1 MIFLNININGLNI
14 NYTVTGEGEPILLL
28 HGWGSSTVVWQSII
42 NNLKDRYTL
51 CALDFPGCGES
62 DLPKESLTIIDYEN
76 LVLEFC
82 KELNIV
88 NPIVMGHSHGG
99 RVALSLMCK
108 KLLTVNK
115 AVLFD
120 SAGIVA
126 KKPLKTRI
134 KIKSFKIAKWFLTLP
149 LIKNYT
155 AEALNT
161 LRNYFGSSDYKSAPD
176 VMRKT
181 LVNVVAVDLKDSLKN
196 ITAPTLLVWG
206 DKDTDT
212 PLKNAILMEKL
223 IPDCGLCVLKD
234 CGHFALIEKPYDVNA
249 ILNSFLR

>member
-1 MIFLNININGLNI
+1 MIILKILINGLNI
-14 NYTVTGEGEPILLL
+14 NYETTGQGEPVLLL
-28 HGWGSSTVVWQSII
+28 HGWGSSNVVWKSII

-51 CALDFPGCGES
+51 YALDFPGCGES
-62 DLPKESLTIIDYEN
+62 DLPKEPLTIIDYEN

-82 KELNIV
+82 KELNII
-88 NPIVMGHSHGG
+88 NPIIMGHSHGG

-108 KLLTVNK
+108 KLLSVNK
-115 AVLFD
+115 AILFD

-126 KKPLKTRI
+126 KKPLKTRV
-134 KIKSFKIAKWFLTLP
+134 KIKTFKIAKWFLTLP

-155 AEALNT
+155 ADTLNT

-181 LVNVVAVDLKDSLKN
+181 LVNVVAVDLRDSLKN
-196 ITAPTLLVWG
+196 IDAPTLLIWG

-212 PLKNAILMEKL
+212 PLKNAVLMEKL
-223 IPDCGLCVLKD
+223 IPDCGLCVLNG

>member
-1 MIFLNININGLNI
+1 MIFLNIKINELNI
-14 NYTVTGEGEPILLL
+14 NYEVYGTGEPILLL
-28 HGWGSSTVVWQSII
+28 HGWGSSTVVWKSII

-51 CALDFPGCGES
+51 YALDFPGCGES
-62 DLPKESLTIIDYEN
+62 DLPKEPLTIIDYEN

-82 KELNIV
+82 KELNII

-108 KLLTVNK
+108 NLLTVNK

-134 KIKSFKIAKWFLTLP
+134 KIRTFKICKWFLTLP
-149 LIKNYT
+149 IIKNFT
-155 AEALNT
+155 KEALAT

-181 LVNVVAVDLKDSLKN
+181 LVNVVSVDLRDSLKN
-196 ITAPTLLVWG
+196 ITAPTLLIWG

-212 PLKNAILMEKL
+212 PLKNAELMEKL
-223 IPDCGLCVLKD
+223 IKDSGLCVLKG
-234 CGHFALIEKPYDVNA
+234 CGHFALIEKPYEVNA

>member
-14 NYTVTGEGEPILLL
+14 NYTITGSGDPILLL
-28 HGWGSSTVVWQSII
+28 HGWGSSTIVWQSII
-42 NNLKDRYTL
+42 ANLKDRYTL
-51 CALDFPGCGES
+51 YALDFPGCGES
-62 DLPKESLTIIDYEN
+62 DLPKEPLTIYDYEN
-76 LVLEFC
+76 LVLKFC
-82 KELNIV
+82 EELNII

-99 RVALSLMCK
+99 RVALSLMSK

-115 AVLFD
+115 AILFD

-134 KIKSFKIAKWFLTLP
+134 KIRTFKISKWFLTLP

-155 AEALNT
+155 KDTLNT

-181 LVNVVAVDLKDSLKN
+181 LVNVVSVDLRASLKN

-212 PLKNAILMEKL
+212 PLKNAVLMEKL
-223 IPDCGLCVLKD
+223 IPDCGLCVIKGT
-234 CGHFALIEKPYDVNA
+234 GHWSFVERPLEAQA
-249 ILNSFLR
+249 ILRSFLP